1 MPKPATVVAYF
12 DSLEDEPADI
22 AATLRKTIE
31 GRWPQLL
38 SKLAWGFPCW
48 TGNERVFSIIAH
60 KEHCNLQLWSGAR
73 LADAYMNRIEGTGK
87 DLRHVKVHS
96 VEDVDDELIDIM
108 ERAVGLD
115 ATEPRA
121 VR

>member
-1 MPKPATVVAYF
+1 MPKPASVVAYF
-12 DSLEDEPADI
+12 DSLEGEPAEI
-22 AATLRKTIE
+22 AAALRKTIE

-48 TGNERVFSIIAH
+48 TGKERVFSIIAH

-73 LADAYMNRIEGTGK
+73 LAKHYVGRIEGTGK
-87 DLRHVKVHS
+87 VLRHVKVHGLD
-96 VEDVDDELIDIM
+96 DVDDELIDIM
-108 ERAVGLD
+108 ERAVELD
-115 ATEPRA
+115 ATEPRS